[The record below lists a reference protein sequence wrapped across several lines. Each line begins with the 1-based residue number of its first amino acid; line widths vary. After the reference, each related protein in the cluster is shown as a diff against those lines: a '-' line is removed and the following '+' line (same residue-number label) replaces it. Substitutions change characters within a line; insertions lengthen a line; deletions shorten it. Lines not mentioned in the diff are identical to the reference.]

1 MKRIFVTALVAC
13 TLLSCG
19 DKKQEQKAE
28 SNESTT
34 STTDAKSES
43 TEVAA
48 EFKKGADLI
57 AANDCLACH
66 QVDEKVVGPSYKEVA
81 AKYSTMDEAT
91 LAATVIKG
99 GIGKWGEVPMT
110 PHPTLSTEDATEMVR
125 YILSLK

>member
-34 STTDAKSES
+34 STTEAKSES

-66 QVDEKVVGPSYKEVA
+66 QVDEKLVGPSYKEVA

-99 GIGKWGEVPMT
+99 GSGK
-110 PHPTLSTEDATEMVR
+110 
-125 YILSLK
+125 